1 MPRSRFFLICLLG
14 SLFAADSFAQY
25 PDTRLRVASPDG
37 QIVFILGDANASQ
50 ALEPGVN
57 DLRYAVD
64 FHGKWLMD
72 ESVLGLKLEGQP
84 ALGPGM
90 KQVHVQT
97 GQHDETYTIPV
108 GKTSSVR
115 DHYNSAL
122 VDFAD
127 DAGRKLS
134 IDVRAF
140 DDGVAFR
147 YIIPDQPSIH
157 SGRIEHELT
166 QFRYAKDATLYP
178 LILDGFQTPYEDEY
192 QVRQVSGIHHDWL
205 VGLPLLAEVSG
216 VGWVAVTEADI
227 DNYAGMYLRK
237 DQLAFALHTELSPHV
252 TEPNIAVEA
261 NAPITTPW
269 RVLMIGDAPGR
280 LIESNIILNLNPPS
294 KIADTSWIK
303 PGKSAWDWWS
313 GEAAPTMTSKPGMNT
328 ATMEHYID
336 FASASGFPY
345 MLIDA
350 GWAVADRKGPQ
361 DYAALADITRVV
373 PELDMPELL
382 RYAKEKNVRLWLWS
396 HWTSVDRYMD
406 QAFPLF
412 EQWGIAG
419 VKIDFMN
426 RDDQQ
431 MVDWYHRV
439 VALAAQHHL
448 MIDFHGAYKP
458 DGLRRTY
465 PNLITREGVMGK

>member
-134 IDVRAF
+134 IEVRAF

-157 SGRIEHELT
+157 SVRIEHELT
-166 QFRYAKDATLYP
+166 QFRYAKDAMLYP

-237 DQLAFALHTELSPHV
+237 DQLAFAFHAELSPHH
-252 TEPNIAVEA
+252 
-261 NAPITTPW
+261 
-269 RVLMIGDAPGR
+269 RRSQRYCGR
-280 LIESNIILNLNPPS
+280 SQC
-294 KIADTSWIK
+294 
-303 PGKSAWDWWS
+303 
-313 GEAAPTMTSKPGMNT
+313 
-328 ATMEHYID
+328 
-336 FASASGFPY
+336 
-345 MLIDA
+345 A
-350 GWAVADRKGPQ
+350 GHH
-361 DYAALADITRVV
+361 ALARVDDRRRARPPDRIEHHSQFESALEDCGHV
-373 PELDMPELL
+373 LDQGGEVGVGLV
-382 RYAKEKNVRLWLWS
+382 VR
-396 HWTSVDRYMD
+396 
-406 QAFPLF
+406 
-412 EQWGIAG
+412 
-419 VKIDFMN
+419 
-426 RDDQQ
+426 
-431 MVDWYHRV
+431 
-439 VALAAQHHL
+439 
-448 MIDFHGAYKP
+448 
-458 DGLRRTY
+458 
-465 PNLITREGVMGK
+465 